1 MAAGG
6 LNDLNGESAE
16 ARARRSLDLIA
27 SGNERDR
34 IFISTDAKG
43 ALEAAQASDVR
54 RAQGRLLGPLDG
66 RPVAIKDNIDV
77 AGMVTTSGTGHD
89 FGGPAR
95 LDAAVVARLR
105 GAGAVILGKLN
116 LHEGALGATTDNP
129 FWGRCANPAFPGMTP
144 GGSSGGSAAAVAAGI
159 APVTLGTDTMGS
171 VRIPAAYCGVWG
183 LKPTRG
189 LVPSSGLHHLSWT
202 LDTIGPLAGSAAEL
216 SETIGIIA
224 GPDAGD
230 PRSAPLPPGWT
241 ATMEPDPAPAAM
253 RIGIVDPAGLAACE
267 PEVIEAYGRL
277 VATLERSGAELR
289 RVSIDTWNPGE
300 ARRAGLLV
308 SEAECGSL
316 IGETMDAFPDRFSVG
331 FRQMIGY
338 GRAARA
344 ERLAR
349 AYWLFDRTRAG
360 LLSALEGI
368 DALLLPTTP
377 QRAFA
382 HGTPAPVNQAD
393 FTALAN
399 IAGVPAVAFPV
410 AAADGGRPASAQL
423 IGHPFSEGRLLT
435 IASWLAGA
443 AR

>member
-1 MAAGG
+1 MAARG
-6 LNDLNGESAE
+6 LDDSGDSAE
-16 ARARRSLDLIA
+16 ALAQRALDAIA

-34 IFISTDAKG
+34 IFIATDAPG
-43 ALEAAQASDVR
+43 AIEAARASDRR
-54 RAQGRLLGPLDG
+54 RADGGLLGPLDG
-66 RPVAIKDNIDV
+66 RPIAIKDNIDV

-95 LDAAVVARLR
+95 RDAAVVARLR
-105 GAGAVILGKLN
+105 AAGAVILGKLN

-129 FWGRCANPAFPGMTP
+129 FWGRCVNPAFPGMTP
-144 GGSSGGSAAAVAAGI
+144 GGSSGGSAAAVAAGM

-189 LVPSSGLHHLSWT
+189 LVPCSGLHHLSWT

-216 SETIGIIA
+216 AATIGIIA

-230 PRSAPLPPGWT
+230 PRSLPLPGGWS
-241 ATMEPDPAPAAM
+241 ATMKPNPAPAAM
-253 RIGIVDPAGLAACE
+253 RIGIIDPAALAACE
-267 PEVIEAYGRL
+267 PEVIDAYGRL
-277 VATLERSGAELR
+277 VATLELSGARLR
-289 RVSIDTWNPGE
+289 LLGIDAWSPGE

-316 IGETMDAFPDRFSVG
+316 IGETMDAFPDRFSAG
-331 FRQMIGY
+331 FRGMIGY

-360 LLSALEGI
+360 LLAALQGL

-423 IGHPFSEGRLLT
+423 VGHPFSEGRLLT
-435 IASWLAGA
+435 IAAWLTASI
-443 AR
+443 